1 MNTGTTSNSR
11 SKYRKNRY
19 NYAYYN
25 YAYASFLQGNN
36 KLQVNDRDTC
46 NETDENV

>member
-11 SKYRKNRY
+11 SKYRKNR
-19 NYAYYN
+19 YN